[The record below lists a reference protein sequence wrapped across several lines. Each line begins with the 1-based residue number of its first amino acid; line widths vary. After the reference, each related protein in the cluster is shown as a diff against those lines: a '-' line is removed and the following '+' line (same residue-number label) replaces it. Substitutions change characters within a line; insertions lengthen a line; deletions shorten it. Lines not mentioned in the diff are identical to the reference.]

1 MKHPAVSVGV
11 LILIVAGAAASRLS
25 HLDNRPM
32 HTDEA
37 VHGIKFGALLERGE
51 YTYDPDEYHGPVLNY
66 LTVPVARLGAA
77 EDLSRTS
84 EVHLRLVPAIFGIVL
99 VAGLWLVRDALGRGA
114 MLCAA
119 VLATVS
125 PAMIFYSRYY
135 IQEMLLV
142 CFTFFAIAA
151 LWRSSNRG
159 SKARVAWLVIAG
171 VCVGL
176 MHATK
181 ETCIIAFFSM
191 AVAGVGVLL
200 FSLFQRKGPP
210 ARLSED
216 PDLACCGV
224 SSSEASSEELAEGIG
239 SQPLLPL
246 DSDNDIQ
253 PELIEEPA
261 AQWGPWR
268 KMTSLAI
275 SGGVV
280 LGVGAVVSV
289 VLFSS
294 LFSNIGGIA
303 DSITTYFHYFEQ
315 AGGQGSTGDHSYPWY
330 NYLRIVLW
338 WQVGDGSLW
347 TEAAVAVLA
356 VVGMIAALCG
366 KGCGKASIPFI
377 RFLCIYTVVMTVV
390 YSAISYKT
398 PWCLLGF
405 LHGMI
410 LLAGVG
416 ASVLLRI
423 TRPAPLKAIV
433 AILLVGAAGHLAWQG
448 WRGNFPQCAD
458 PGNPYVYAHP
468 TGDVPELARLVRDIA
483 EVHPDRHDMHVQ
495 IICADDHPWPFPWY
509 LRDFTRVDWNG
520 QVSPGPLAPVII
532 YRPDL
537 SAEVNDTLTIK
548 MLQSPPYAW
557 LGPDAKDCKE
567 PWGWELRPYAPLH
580 ARVNRDLLKKYN
592 ASRGGAE

>member
-1 MKHPAVSVGV
+1 MKHPVVSVGV
-11 LILIVAGAAASRLS
+11 LILIVAGAAALRLS

-37 VHGIKFGALLERGE
+37 VHGIKFGDLLERGE
-51 YTYDPDEYHGPVLNY
+51 YTYDPNEYHGPALNY
-66 LTVPVARLGAA
+66 LTVPVARLGGA
-77 EDLSRTS
+77 EDLTQTS
-84 EVHLRLVPAIFGIVL
+84 EVHLRLVPAIFGIML
-99 VAGLWLVRDALGRGA
+99 IAGLWLVRDALGRGA

-119 VLATVS
+119 VLLAVS
-125 PAMIFYSRYY
+125 PAMVFYSRYY

-151 LWRSSNRG
+151 FWRSANRE
-159 SKARVAWLVIAG
+159 SKARIAWLVIAG

-191 AVAGVGVLL
+191 VVAGIGAALL
-200 FSLFQRKGPP
+200 SLCAGN
-210 ARLSED
+210 
-216 PDLACCGV
+216 G
-224 SSSEASSEELAEGIG
+224 
-239 SQPLLPL
+239 
-246 DSDNDIQ
+246 
-253 PELIEEPA
+253 
-261 AQWGPWR
+261 WTWR
-268 KMTSLAI
+268 KATSLAI
-275 SGGVV
+275 AGAVI
-280 LGVGAVVSV
+280 LGVAAVVSV

-294 LFSNIGGIA
+294 LFSNLGGIS
-303 DSITTYFHYFEQ
+303 DSITTFFHYFEQ

-338 WQVGDGSLW
+338 WQVGDSVVW
-347 TEAAVAVLA
+347 TESVVVVLA
-356 VVGMIAALCG
+356 VVGLIAGLAG

-377 RFLCIYTVVMTVV
+377 RFLCIYTVVITVV

-410 LLAGVG
+410 LLAGFG

-423 TRPAPLKAIV
+423 MRPAPLKVIV
-433 AILLVGAAGHLAWQG
+433 AVLLVGATGHLAWQG
-448 WRGNFPQCAD
+448 WRGSFPQCAD

-468 TGDVPELARLVRDIA
+468 TGDVPELVRLVRGIA
-483 EVHPDRHDMHVQ
+483 EVHPDQHDMHVQ
-495 IICADDHPWPFPWY
+495 IVCADDHPWPFPWY

-537 SAEVNDTLTIK
+537 SAQVNDTLTIR
-548 MLQSPPYAW
+548 MLQAPPYAW
-557 LGPDAKDCKE
+557 LGPDAKNCKE
-567 PWGWELRPYAPLH
+567 PWDWELRPYALLH